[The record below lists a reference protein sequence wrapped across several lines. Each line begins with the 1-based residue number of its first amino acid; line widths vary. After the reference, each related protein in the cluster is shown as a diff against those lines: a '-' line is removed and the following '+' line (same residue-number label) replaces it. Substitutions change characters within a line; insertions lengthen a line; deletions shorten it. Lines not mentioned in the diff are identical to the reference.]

1 MTVAT
6 VAEAPVF
13 AMLRTLKAE
22 LSEEQYSI
30 VKRELVNASLALAQR
45 YWSMHNSHDIEL
57 ACKVAAAV
65 ISLGMRE
72 KALLSGREPFYKKHP
87 APIKALFQVGWS
99 RLGENVVAPSNREHA
114 DAAEPPTTKDGPPPE
129 NKEAPVKRF
138 LAEICTIPGAPWP
151 IDTILHH
158 EEMSRNERERLARF
172 DRIRDRLAPIDK
184 NPDNDYSAPD
194 ADGYESEK
202 DFFLQ
207 VIAFGEPKRKLPK
220 EEIMRLKLPLAR
232 EAWVARVAEFLPKVN
247 NEDLERWVRERWELV
262 DNPAFAADVEEAA
275 NVLRKAQAQS
285 DFSDIISRLN
295 IEITESI
302 KEHQESVKQA
312 EIELESF
319 HEDFHE
325 KFVEKLGNKAS
336 SKMRNEI
343 ETFFD
348 LRKHDLLL
356 HAVKQEYDKILKF
369 DEGKPRYR
377 KWLERYTKELRKYV
391 SDAGSGNV

>member
-13 AMLRTLKAE
+13 AVLRTLKAE

-30 VKRELVNASLALAQR
+30 VKRGLVNASLALARR

-99 RLGENVVAPSNREHA
+99 RLGENVVAPSNREDA
-114 DAAEPPTTKDGPPPE
+114 DAAETPTTKAGLPPE

-158 EEMSRNERERLARF
+158 EEMSRNERERLASF

-184 NPDNDYSAPD
+184 DPDNDYSAPD
-194 ADGYESEK
+194 ADGYKSEK

-220 EEIMRLKLPLAR
+220 EEILRLELSESR
-232 EAWVARVAEFLPKVN
+232 ETWDARVATFLTKFLAN
-247 NEDLERWVRERWELV
+247 NNDELRLVSECWSRINKDAFSASVREVVDALRNARAQGELSEITAQLKIEV
-262 DNPAFAADVEEAA
+262 PYDVAKCIEQVEQDFEGFHDAFVEE
-275 NVLRKAQAQS
+275 L
-285 DFSDIISRLN
+285 
-295 IEITESI
+295 
-302 KEHQESVKQA
+302 A
-312 EIELESF
+312 E
-319 HEDFHE
+319 
-325 KFVEKLGNKAS
+325 KAS
-336 SKMRNEI
+336 SLKKREEI
-343 ETFFD
+343 YTFFYC
-348 LRKHDLLL
+348 RKADLLL
-356 HAVKQEYDKILKF
+356 HAPHREYEKILKF
-369 DEGKPRYR
+369 DDGKPRYR